1 MRLWSRLNHLV
12 VANAHEAIDSL
23 ENPETMAK
31 QALREMDDNIREAR
45 TAVVA
50 AVASEKQLARQ
61 LEVHRNSSKGYAE
74 KAETALTED
83 REELA
88 RALLERKVE
97 HDRIVDELE
106 QSWTTAKQNA
116 QSLRTQLE
124 TLIRRR
130 ETANRRHITL
140 VARQRAARARSGLAS
155 SLARAEGSA
164 TAGETFARCESKVD
178 ALEAESIALS
188 EVLTEPP
195 GPEREAN
202 DLHTEAKVNDAL
214 EALKARLGKTKPG
227 KDD

>member
-45 TAVVA
+45 AAVVA

-61 LEVHRNSSKGYAE
+61 LEVHRSSSKGYAE

-83 REELA
+83 REDLA

-116 QSLRTQLE
+116 RSLRTQLE
-124 TLIRRR
+124 TLVRRR

-155 SLARAEGSA
+155 SLARAEGIA
-164 TAGETFARCESKVD
+164 TADETFARCESKVD

-202 DLHTEAKVNDAL
+202 DLHTDAKVNDEL

-227 KDD
+227 KHD